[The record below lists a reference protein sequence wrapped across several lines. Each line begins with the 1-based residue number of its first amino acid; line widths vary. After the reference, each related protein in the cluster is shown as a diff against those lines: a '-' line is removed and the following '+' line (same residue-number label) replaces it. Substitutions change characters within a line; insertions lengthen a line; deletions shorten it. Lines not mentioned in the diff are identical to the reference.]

1 MIQQLNIIR
10 QDYNSTELLKF
21 FSEMIDFFFV
31 LPSPTFFRYTVK
43 FSFTLSFTKKG
54 CGH

>member
-21 FSEMIDFFFV
+21 FSEI
-31 LPSPTFFRYTVK
+31 S
-43 FSFTLSFTKKG
+43 FSFFLK
-54 CGH
+54 